1 MYYLPLFRLKRI
13 CLRSVQ
19 KDDQTEFPNAEPLQ
33 TDNSKNAGEKED
45 ADDSGGS
52 HGTMVASKA
61 LGQKYGVA
69 KSATLVSVKVKA
81 HEKGPR
87 TADFIQGLDLAAN
100 HIAAREERK
109 GKSVIIS
116 SIGCQNNEG
125 DALLMRPIFDAM
137 FSIGV
142 PFLSSSGN
150 LGELL
155 PDINKLPKLLEGS
168 DMPIINVGAA
178 DNLRKKAGYSQG
190 GPHLTLYA
198 PGGLPT
204 FKLTGQSKE
213 NKVEREDQGTSF
225 GRSL

>member
-1 MYYLPLFRLKRI
+1 MFRLKRI
-13 CLRSVQ
+13 CLRPVQ

-33 TDNSKNAGEKED
+33 TDNSKNAGETED
-45 ADDSGGS
+45 ADDSEVS

-81 HEKGPR
+81 HVKGPR
-87 TADFIQGLDLAAN
+87 TADFIQGLDLAVN

-116 SIGCQNNEG
+116 SIGCQNDQG
-125 DALLMRPIFDAM
+125 DAMLMRPIFDAM

-142 PFLSSSGN
+142 PFVSSTGN
-150 LGELL
+150 LGVFF
-155 PDINKLPKLLEGS
+155 DINKLPKLLEGS
-168 DMPIINVGAA
+168 DVPIINVGAT
-178 DNLRKKAGYSQG
+178 DNLRQKADYSQG

-204 FKLTGQSKE
+204 YQLTGQSKE
-213 NKVEREDQGTSF
+213 NKVEREDKGTSF